1 MTSQIILVGGYAAPE
16 QPGIHAFG
24 FDASSGALTPRGA
37 FAGLANPSF
46 LALHPNG
53 RWLFSVSETSE
64 PGGAGGGVAALAI
77 DLSGPELACRLINT
91 QPSQG
96 AHPCH
101 LAIDPSGG
109 WLLVS
114 NYSSGSFGALPIN
127 PDGSLGPI
135 ASFHQH
141 SGTGPNTQRQERA
154 HAHSATFSP
163 DGRFVIVADLGIDQ
177 LVVYAFDPASGA
189 LTPHGQA
196 QAEPG
201 AGPRHL
207 AFHPSGRTLYAANE
221 LGNTVALYDYDAGA
235 GGLTPRGALATL
247 PAGAPESYVAD
258 IHIAPDGGRLY
269 VSNRG
274 HNSLAAYDVA
284 ADGGLTLAAIEP
296 CGGDWPRNF
305 ALAPGGRFALVANQ
319 NSGDIAVLPL
329 LDGPAAIGPAVA
341 HAAVPGASFVQFVN
355 A

>member
-1 MTSQIILVGGYAAPE
+1 MNNPTVLVGSYAAAD
-16 QPGIHAFG
+16 QPGIYAFA
-24 FDASSGALTPRGA
+24 FDPASGTLTPRGS
-37 FAGLANPSF
+37 FAGVSSPSF

-53 RWLFSVSETSE
+53 RWLFSVSETSDSS
-64 PGGAGGGVAALAI
+64 GAGGGVAALEI
-77 DLSGPELACRLINT
+77 DLGGAELACRLVNT

-127 PDGSLGPI
+127 SDGSLGPI

-163 DGRFVIVADLGIDQ
+163 DGRFAIVADLGIDQ

-221 LGNTVALYDYDAGA
+221 LGNTVALYDYDAESGA
-235 GGLTPRGALATL
+235 LSPRGSLETL
-247 PAGAPESYVAD
+247 PSGAPESYVAD

-284 ADGGLTLAAIEP
+284 ADGGLTLAAIES

-305 ALAPGGRFALVANQ
+305 ALAPGGQFALVANQ

-329 LDGPAAIGPAVA
+329 GGPGAIGPAVE
-341 HAAVPGASFVQFVN
+341 HAAVPGASFVQFVG
-355 A
+355 